1 MRKNAFKKDQDKI
14 QEHLINQKR
23 VTCLE
28 KQLEKKDK
36 QISQLKNMLNDKSQ
50 QNKTHSGAPFL
61 NQEVLAISPA
71 GDGENQE

>member
-50 QNKTHSGAPFL
+50 
-61 NQEVLAISPA
+61 
-71 GDGENQE
+71 